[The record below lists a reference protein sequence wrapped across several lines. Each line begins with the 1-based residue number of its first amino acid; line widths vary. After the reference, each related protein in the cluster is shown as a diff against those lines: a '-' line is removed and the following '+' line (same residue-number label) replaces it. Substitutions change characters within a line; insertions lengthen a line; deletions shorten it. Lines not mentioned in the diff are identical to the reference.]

1 VALIRQII
9 THPKIYPWLGDD
21 GMPPAAQFQPVDH
34 PEIHYMLVWDGSEL
48 LGLFE
53 FRPKNSVT
61 WEAHTCLLPNAWGAR
76 AVTAAREMARWTFD
90 NTSCERI
97 VTAVPEYN
105 RLARKLAIAAGFS
118 QWGRD
123 PDSWRKKQK
132 LHAVLYFGLSKRECR
147 P

>member
-1 VALIRQII
+1 EQSSARWRRGRTFFEGHGQLKRERATGAGVRFERSTDVALIRQII

-105 RLARKLAIAAGFS
+105 RL
-118 QWGRD
+118 
-123 PDSWRKKQK
+123 
-132 LHAVLYFGLSKRECR
+132 
-147 P
+147 